1 MRVRVRT
8 GSRLHFGFMA
18 GAAAGG
24 RSFGGVGL
32 MIDEPAV
39 EIEAA
44 IGGAD
49 SSPSDRSPDGAAPPI
64 VERARRIRDQL
75 AAEFDPSSERA
86 PAIRVRSAPPEHV
99 GLGLGTQLALA
110 VGWGVLRL
118 ANRTMSLEQLACRL
132 GRGRRSAIGIHGFAH
147 GGLLVDG
154 GRGAGTRV
162 APLVARYDFPEDWP
176 ILLIPMEGGAGW
188 HSAKEED
195 AFQRLPPWPADKTA
209 RLSEWV
215 LRRMAPAVLE
225 RDREAFCQALSD
237 YNRAAGECFAS
248 VQGGPYA
255 GPQTER
261 LVLWLSQRGFPA
273 AQSSWGPTVFCF
285 PADFNEAH
293 ALGRDAEKEFRL
305 PPGAALVATARNS
318 GAEIAEEGI

>member
-18 GAAAGG
+18 GAAAAG

-39 EIEAA
+39 EIEASLDQP
-44 IGGAD
+44 GA
-49 SSPSDRSPDGAAPPI
+49 SSSAPPPADVPAAL
-64 VERARRIRDQL
+64 VERARRIRDQ
-75 AAEFDPSSERA
+75 AASAIDPSGELA
-86 PAIRVRSAPPEHV
+86 PAISIRSAPREHI
-99 GLGLGTQLALA
+99 GLGVGTQLALA

-118 ANRTMSLEQLACRL
+118 ASRTMSLEQLACRL
-132 GRGRRSAIGIHGFAH
+132 GRGRRSAIGVHGFAH

-176 ILLIPMEGGAGW
+176 ILVIPMQGGAGW

-195 AFQRLPPWPADKTA
+195 AFQRLPPWPAQATA
-209 RLSEWV
+209 QLSEWI

-225 RDREAFCQALSD
+225 RDRTAFCQALGD

-255 GPQTER
+255 DPQTER
-261 LVLWLSQRGFPA
+261 LVLWLAQKGFPA
-273 AQSSWGPTVFCF
+273 AQSSWGPTVFCI
-285 PADFNEAH
+285 PADFNEASQ
-293 ALGRDAEKEFRL
+293 LGRDAEKEFSL
-305 PPGAALVATARNS
+305 PSGAALVATARNT
-318 GAEIAEEGI
+318 GAEILEDGF